1 MSGAVDLSVLKERAE
16 ANRAAQ
22 AAPPRTAGPAGPAS
36 DAPVSDGPVIDVT
49 EVTFEA
55 EVIDRSTRQLVVVD
69 LWATWCEP
77 CKQLSPV
84 LESMAADAGGRWV
97 LAKVDV
103 DANPR
108 IAQAFRA
115 QSIPMVVALAHGQP
129 VSVVAGV
136 KPRAEIQAWL
146 DEIFAQ
152 VGGAYPDLGD
162 APAPVEEPEDPRMV
176 AAEDKLNAGDIDGA
190 LADYRLIAEAEPNNV
205 EAASL
210 VRNLTFVSRASK
222 HPGSISQSA
231 AAGDVDAQLAAADV
245 ELLNQQPEAAF
256 NRIVELVRVTSD
268 DDRARARARLLELF
282 ELYEP
287 NEPVV
292 LAARRKLATALF

>member
-1 MSGAVDLSVLKERAE
+1 MSGAVDLSVLKDRAD
-16 ANRAAQ
+16 AQRAAQ
-22 AAPPRTAGPAGPAS
+22 SAPAGAPGGPNPSPAAS
-36 DAPVSDGPVIDVT
+36 GDAVIDVT
-49 EVTFEA
+49 EATFES
-55 EVIDRSTRQLVVVD
+55 EVINRSTRQLVVVD

-77 CKQLSPV
+77 CKQLSPL
-84 LESMAADAGGRWV
+84 LESMAGESGGRWV

-129 VSVVAGV
+129 VSVFTGV
-136 KPRAEIQAWL
+136 KPRGEIQAWI
-146 DEIFAQ
+146 DEILTQ
-152 VGGAYPDLGD
+152 VGPSFPDAGP
-162 APAPVEEPEDPRMV
+162 APAEQEEPVDPRMA
-176 AAEDKLNAGDIDGA
+176 AAEAKLDDGDVDGA
-190 LADYRLIAEAEPNNV
+190 LADYRAIAEAEPGNL

-222 HPGSISQSA
+222 HPASIVETA
-231 AAGDVDAQLAAADV
+231 AAGNVDDQLAAADV
-245 ELLNQQPEAAF
+245 ELIGQQPEAAF
-256 NRIVELVRVTSD
+256 DRLVELVRVTAD

-292 LAARRKLATALF
+292 MAARRKLASALF

>member
-1 MSGAVDLSVLKERAE
+1 MSGAVDLSALKDRAD
-16 ANRAAQ
+16 AQRTAQ
-22 AAPPRTAGPAGPAS
+22 ATPAPAAGAERPAGG
-36 DAPVSDGPVIDVT
+36 DVFDVT
-49 EVTFEA
+49 EAAFEA
-55 EVIDRSTRQLVVVD
+55 DVIERSTRQLVVVD

-84 LESMAADAGGRWV
+84 LESMAAESGGRWV

-129 VSVVAGV
+129 VSVFTGV

-146 DEIFAQ
+146 DEIFTQ
-152 VGGAYPDLGD
+152 IGPAYPDPDPG
-162 APAPVEEPEDPRMV
+162 AGAEVAEEVADPRMV
-176 AAEDKLNAGDIDGA
+176 AAEDKLNDGDVDGA
-190 LADYRLIAEAEPNNV
+190 LEDYRAIADAEPDNL

-210 VRNLTFVSRASK
+210 VRNLTFVARASK
-222 HPGSISQSA
+222 HPASA
-231 AAGDVDAQLAAADV
+231 VESATPGDVDAQLAAADM
-245 ELLNQQPEAAF
+245 ELFHQQPDAACD
-256 NRIVELVRVTSD
+256 RVVELVRATTD
-268 DDRARARARLLELF
+268 GDRARVRARLLALV

-292 LAARRKLATALF
+292 MAARRKLASALF

>member
-1 MSGAVDLSVLKERAE
+1 MAGAVDLSALKDRAE
-16 ANRAAQ
+16 AQRAAPGAPPPRAPGEG
-22 AAPPRTAGPAGPAS
+22 AAPGA
-36 DAPVSDGPVIDVT
+36 VVDVT
-49 EVTFEA
+49 EATFEA
-55 EVIDRSTRQLVVVD
+55 EVITRSTRQLVIVD

-84 LESMAADAGGRWV
+84 LESMAEQAGGRWV

-115 QSIPMVVALAHGQP
+115 QSIPMVVALAQGQP
-129 VSVVAGV
+129 VSVFTGV
-136 KPRAEIQAWL
+136 KPQAEIQAWI
-146 DEIFAQ
+146 DEIFQQ
-152 VGGAYPDLGD
+152 VGSSFPDQDD
-162 APAPVEEPEDPRMV
+162 AAADIVDEPADPRMV

-190 LADYRLIAEAEPNNV
+190 LADYRAIADAEPDNA

-210 VRNLTFVSRASK
+210 VRNLTFVARASK
-222 HPGSISQSA
+222 HPASVVESA
-231 AAGDVDAQLAAADV
+231 QPGDIEAQLAAADV
-245 ELLNQQPEAAF
+245 ELFEQKPEQAF
-256 NRIVELVRVTSD
+256 DRLVELVKTTAD
-268 DDRARARARLLELF
+268 DDRARVRARLLELF

-292 LAARRKLATALF
+292 MAARRKLASALF

>member
-1 MSGAVDLSVLKERAE
+1 MSGAVDLSGIRDRAD
-16 ANRAAQ
+16 AQ
-22 AAPPRTAGPAGPAS
+22 RSGPAAPQQDPDGQSAPTAS
-36 DAPVSDGPVIDVT
+36 SDGVIDVT
-49 EVTFEA
+49 EDTFEA
-55 EVIDRSTRQLVVVD
+55 EVITRSTRQLVVVD

-84 LESMAADAGGRWV
+84 LESMAAQADGRWV

-129 VSVVAGV
+129 VSVFAGV
-136 KPRAEIQAWL
+136 KPRGEIQAWL
-146 DEIFAQ
+146 DEVFTQ
-152 VGGAYPDLGD
+152 VGSAYPDLPA
-162 APAPVEEPEDPRMV
+162 APPPAEEPVDPRMQ
-176 AAEDKLNAGDIDGA
+176 AAEDKLDAGDIDGA
-190 LADYRLIAEAEPNNV
+190 LADYRVIAEAEPNNV

-222 HPGSISQSA
+222 HPASIVGGAEA
-231 AAGDVDAQLAAADV
+231 ADVDAQLAAADV
-245 ELLNQQPEAAF
+245 ELLEQQPEKAF
-256 NRIVELVRVTSD
+256 DRLVELVRATAD

-292 LAARRKLATALF
+292 MAARRKLASALF